1 MRFSDLLTLLEVNL
15 YNKNDLIDLIDAVLR
30 WKNVTKPEIINWFK
44 KQYVNWVISP
54 VNDDAPVTDF
64 RHYKKVKYYT
74 PKLDDPEWARKSD
87 IVKFD
92 GFSSQH
98 GDYLAHVIDYF
109 NQLDNTELK
118 KIYKQPYE
126 IIIKKVEEWDKYL
139 ASEMGKVQ
147 EKLEEGK
154 DVETLMTFPNGY
166 RFVKLLSKKAY
177 DVEGKQMGHCAGS
190 YAESEVSILYSLKD
204 EKGESHVTI
213 EERIGNDEY
222 DEEDEDEYSAE
233 NAVVVQI
240 KGKENK
246 APVKKYWPYVK
257 EFILKND
264 LLVIRD
270 GQNVGMVDYEDK
282 YYFKDSEEFIEL
294 YNKVIVPKRE
304 DFIKTIFEEAK
315 SNNGVVYYLPLNNQ
329 FLTELPDFSNITVSG
344 NFSCE
349 ENQLTSLK
357 GAPKEV
363 GGSFNCKDNQLTSL
377 QGAPKKVGKDFYCS
391 RNQLTSLQGA
401 PEEVGKDFYCE
412 HNKLTSLEGGPKKVG
427 GQYICSDNLLTTL
440 YGAPKIIKKTFSCS
454 DNQLTNLIG
463 GPKEVGSFLNV
474 SNNKL
479 TSLQGMPY
487 IKGFGYSV
495 DDIVMTNNNP
505 VKFTEEDIK
514 KAIIASRQ
522 ASEETFKEYFD
533 RRGTIV

>member
-1 MRFSDLLTLLEVNL
+1 MRFSDVITLLEANL
-15 YNKNDLIDLIDAVLR
+15 YNKNDLIDLIDSVLR

-54 VNDDAPVTDF
+54 VNDDAPETDF

-98 GDYLAHVIDYF
+98 GNYLAHVIDYF
-109 NQLDNTELK
+109 EQLDNTELK

-126 IIIKKVEEWDKYL
+126 IIIKKVEEWDEFL
-139 ASEMGKVQ
+139 ASQMGKVQ

-154 DVETLMTFPNGY
+154 DIQTLMTFPNGY

-177 DVEGKQMGHCAGS
+177 DEEGKQMGHCAAG
-190 YAESEVSILYSLKD
+190 YAEIKTSVLYSLKD

-213 EERIGNDEY
+213 EERIGNNEN

-282 YYFKDSEEFIEL
+282 YYFPDSEEFLEL
-294 YNKVIVPKRE
+294 YKKVIVPKRE
-304 DFIKTIFEEAK
+304 ELIKTIFEEAK
-315 SNNGVVYYLPLNNQ
+315 DNYGVVKSIPLNNQ
-329 FLTELPDFSNITVSG
+329 FLTELPDFSNITVLD
-344 NFSCE
+344 NFYCE

-357 GAPKEV
+357 GAPKKV
-363 GGSFNCKDNQLTSL
+363 GGSFYCNHNQLTSL
-377 QGAPKKVGKDFYCS
+377 QGAPKKVGKDFYCHH
-391 RNQLTSLQGA
+391 NQLTSLQGA
-401 PEEVGKDFYCE
+401 PEEVGGAFLC
-412 HNKLTSLEGGPKKVG
+412 NRNQLTSLEGGPKKVG
-427 GQYICSDNLLTTL
+427 SEYICSVNLLTTL
-440 YGAPKIIKKTFSCS
+440 HGAPEIIKDTFSCS
-454 DNQLTNLIG
+454 NNQLTNLIG
-463 GPKEVGSFLNV
+463 APKVVGSFFNIGY
-474 SNNKL
+474 NKL
-479 TSLQGMPY
+479 TSLQGMPSK
-487 IKGFGYSV
+487 IGFGSSV
-495 DDIVMTNNNP
+495 DIVIVDGNP
-505 VKFTEEDIK
+505 VKFTKEDIK
-514 KAIIASRQ
+514 KAIETSKK

-533 RRGTIV
+533 RRGTII